1 MSLDHRPPISRFE
14 RWAAIVPVIVLLAT
28 ILWNVAQSSR
38 KQDEMQNSL
47 LEIKTWM
54 ASRDER
60 WSTTNLD
67 LKTLSIESHG
77 EIEQVKYRVS
87 VLEQAAGR
95 SIPNRKGM
103 Q

>member
-1 MSLDHRPPISRFE
+1 MSPDHRPPISRFE
-14 RWAAIVPVIVLLAT
+14 RWAATVPVIVLLAT

-60 WSTTNLD
+60 WSATNLD
-67 LKTLSIESHG
+67 VKSLGIELRG
-77 EIEQVKYRVS
+77 DMEQVKYRVG
-87 VLEQAAGR
+87 VLEQANAR
-95 SIPNRKGM
+95 TIPYRKG